1 MKLKTSP
8 VGCLAGWDTASED
21 VCSDK
26 TAEEGGWVKPKRLR
40 VRCVPCVHSKPRSRF
55 LSSPRFAL
63 CVNHYAGVG
72 AKRASDGQSHS
83 GSMNVTHFPSSLQV
97 EGAR

>member
-26 TAEEGGWVKPKRLR
+26 TAEEGGWVKLKRLR
-40 VRCVPCVHSKPRSRF
+40 VRRVPRVHSKPRS
-55 LSSPRFAL
+55 
-63 CVNHYAGVG
+63 
-72 AKRASDGQSHS
+72 
-83 GSMNVTHFPSSLQV
+83 
-97 EGAR
+97 